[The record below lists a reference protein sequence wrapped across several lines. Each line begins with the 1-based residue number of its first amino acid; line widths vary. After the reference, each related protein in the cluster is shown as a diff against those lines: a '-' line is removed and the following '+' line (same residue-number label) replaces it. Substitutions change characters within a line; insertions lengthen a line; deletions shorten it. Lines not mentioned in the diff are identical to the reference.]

1 MDKSNSSSDYIKIN
15 NLSFGYDNRNI
26 FNGLDLTIAKGSI
39 TSIMGPSGT
48 GKSTLLKLITGQVS
62 PNAGEVIFNN
72 QNLATASRKKLLD
85 IRTKMGVLFQTNALF
100 TDLSVFDNVAYPIKE
115 HTNYS
120 DLMVRDLVLMKLN
133 AVGLRGACD
142 LFPEELSGG
151 MARRVALAR
160 AVALDPDL
168 IIYDEPFTGQDPISK
183 GILVQLIK
191 LLNDI
196 LGVTSII
203 VSHDVLETLS
213 IADYNYLISDGTIVD
228 SGNSETLNHS
238 TNPHVEQFMHGLPD
252 GAIPFHY
259 PAPDYQQQILSKEL
273 YGYR

>member
-1 MDKSNSSSDYIKIN
+1 MDKADSLNDYIKIK
-15 NLSFGYDNRNI
+15 NLEFGYENRMI
-26 FNGLDLTIAKGSI
+26 FHDLDLNIKKGSI
-39 TSIMGPSGT
+39 TAIMGPSGT
-48 GKSTLLKLITGQVS
+48 GKSTLLKLITGQVA
-62 PNAGEVIFNN
+62 PNRGEVFVDGKNI
-72 QNLATASRKKLLD
+72 AKASRKEMLNLRK
-85 IRTKMGVLFQTNALF
+85 KMGMLFQNNALF
-100 TDLSVFDNVAYPIKE
+100 TDLSVFDNVAYPIRE
-115 HTNYS
+115 HSNYS
-120 DLMVRDLVLMKLN
+120 ELMIRDIVLMKLN

-151 MARRVALAR
+151 MARRVSLAR

-196 LGVTSII
+196 LGITTVI
-203 VSHDVLETLS
+203 VSHDVPETLS
-213 IADYNYLISDGTIVD
+213 IADYAYLISDGTIVESGD
-228 SGNSETLNHS
+228 SDTLNYS
-238 TNPHVEQFMHGLPD
+238 KNPHVEQFMHGLPD

-259 PAPDYQQQILSKEL
+259 PAPDYKTQILSEEL